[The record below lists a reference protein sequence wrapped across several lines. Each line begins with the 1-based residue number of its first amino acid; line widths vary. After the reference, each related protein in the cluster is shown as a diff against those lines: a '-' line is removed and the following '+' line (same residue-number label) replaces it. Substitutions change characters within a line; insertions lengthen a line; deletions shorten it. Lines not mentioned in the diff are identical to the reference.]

1 MEAAIRIG
9 LALALTALVI
19 ALFRLGRRKPAS
31 RGAETGPRG
40 WGSIVGNAL
49 FLGALWAMVGVIAAF
64 MALGGNMVDAIPPAA
79 EFAEVRDELGDAPLE
94 CGPPGP
100 LGQPHLVEVV
110 HSFDQGPWLSHAADA
125 FMEQCPNVQLRLTA
139 GDDFEV
145 ANAILRGE
153 LRPTLW
159 APAEELSLRY
169 LEIRWREQSHEL
181 LFRIDER
188 RPLVRS
194 PLVALLHEEQF
205 RTLRAIREAD
215 REGLGFWVDALC
227 PTIPRAPALDGV
239 LQEDMLPGTW
249 LDWFVQRN
257 PPPPPPDPRLA
268 AKKRRSAAGASPT
281 PAAPLLPTPDELRS
295 WGRVKLGF
303 PAPTSSAGG
312 ISTLL
317 LMARQHL
324 LGDAAG
330 DITPALEREAEVLQR
345 WLRRCN
351 AGRDEW
357 FASALLLTDH
367 VFDLGPKSYD
377 GVITYE
383 SLVFPILARLQSDE
397 LGEVRVY
404 YPSTTLVADHPAVLM
419 WPDDEARAHEL
430 DAARRWLQYLGR
442 EEVQRSAISYGL
454 RPGQL
459 DRPLG
464 AFDLEKN
471 PFLDM
476 RRFGIQ
482 LEPTFKEP
490 PRPDGAVLLRL
501 LELWRDATG
510 RI

>member
-9 LALALTALVI
+9 LAIALSALVI

-31 RGAETGPRG
+31 REDEEGPRG

-49 FLGALWAMVGVIAAF
+49 FLGALWALVGVIAAF
-64 MALGGNMVDAIPPAA
+64 MAIGGNLVDAVPPAA
-79 EFAEVRDELGDAPLE
+79 DFVEVRDELGDAAPD

-100 LGQPHLVEVV
+100 LGKPHLVEVV
-110 HSFDQGPWLSHAADA
+110 HSIDQGPWLSQAADA
-125 FMEQCPNVQLRLTA
+125 FMEQCPNIQLRLTA
-139 GDDFEV
+139 GDDFET

-159 APAEELSLRY
+159 AAAEELTLRY
-169 LEIRWREQSHEL
+169 LEIRWREQSPEL
-181 LFRIDER
+181 LFRLDER

-205 RTLRAIREAD
+205 RTLQAIREAD

-249 LDWFVQRN
+249 LDWFTQRN
-257 PPPPPPDPRLA
+257 PPPPPDSRLA
-268 AKKRRSAAGASPT
+268 AKKKRSTPGVPPK
-281 PAAPLLPTPDELRS
+281 PAALLLPTPEELRS

-312 ISTLL
+312 MSTLL
-317 LMARQHL
+317 LMARQYL
-324 LGDAAG
+324 LAGTAG
-330 DITPALEREAEVLQR
+330 DISLALEGEGEVLQR
-345 WLRRCN
+345 WMRRCN

-357 FASALLLTDH
+357 FASAFLLTDH

-383 SLVFPILARLQSDE
+383 SLVFPILARLKSDE

-404 YPSTTLVADHPAVLM
+404 YPSPTIVAEHPAVLM
-419 WPDDEARAHEL
+419 WPDDGERAPAL
-430 DAARRWLQYLGR
+430 DAARRWLQYLER

-454 RPGQL
+454 RPGRL

-476 RRFGIQ
+476 RRFGVE
-482 LEPTFKEP
+482 LEPNLEEP
-490 PRPDGAVLLRL
+490 PRPDGPVLLRL

-510 RI
+510 RS